1 MPAKTPIA
9 LQPPKALR
17 PLAKMLSQRGFT
29 LAIPFD
35 DIREPGYIGTFQDGQ
50 EIIVDDGACLKKYVT
65 LKPKSV
71 ALGNTKRAS
80 KFSIKGFLK
89 IFGGLLGVDFDFQ
102 RAKNVSIQFPKTF
115 VPSKYI
121 TTLDIMEDLSKLS
134 PLCKE
139 ALLNPRNFLI
149 VQTLQTDSIKYAVD
163 TKTILSAGAKLQ
175 IDEAVAEAATIAG
188 FQAKVKYEASRQ
200 YSIVVKGKLMT
211 VAYKRYRIPVPLV
224 G

>member
-1 MPAKTPIA
+1 
-9 LQPPKALR
+9 
-17 PLAKMLSQRGFT
+17 
-29 LAIPFD
+29 
-35 DIREPGYIGTFQDGQ
+35 
-50 EIIVDDGACLKKYVT
+50 
-65 LKPKSV
+65 
-71 ALGNTKRAS
+71 
-80 KFSIKGFLK
+80 
-89 IFGGLLGVDFDFQ
+89 
-102 RAKNVSIQFPKTF
+102 
-115 VPSKYI
+115 
-121 TTLDIMEDLSKLS
+121 MEDLSKLS

-175 IDEAVAEAATIAG
+175 IDEAVAETATIAG